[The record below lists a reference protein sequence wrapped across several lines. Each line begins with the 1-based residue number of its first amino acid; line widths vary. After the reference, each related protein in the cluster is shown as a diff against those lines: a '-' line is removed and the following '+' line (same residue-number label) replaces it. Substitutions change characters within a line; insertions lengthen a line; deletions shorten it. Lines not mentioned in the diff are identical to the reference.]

1 MGGVRGEQRAMDI
14 PIFGRKKESCASVF
28 ALSVELMFSCEMFF
42 RALRSRCD
50 LIFGRFLPLSFC
62 LERERIYFG
71 LFALEFFM
79 ARSFIVEFCESTVLA
94 LPK

>member
-50 LIFGRFLPLSFC
+50 LIFGRFLPLSFF
-62 LERERIYFG
+62 ERERIYFG

-94 LPK
+94 LPN

>member
-1 MGGVRGEQRAMDI
+1 MDI

-62 LERERIYFG
+62 LARAN
-71 LFALEFFM
+71 LFWA
-79 ARSFIVEFCESTVLA
+79 VC
-94 LPK
+94 P